1 MNTDD
6 APIKPDALE
15 KALIQ
20 KAKDGDNRSVEL
32 LYKQFYGFAM
42 SVALR
47 YSNSRDEAC
56 EIVNDSFMKAFEKLK
71 QYQVENSF
79 KGWLRRIIVNT
90 SIDYYRRNSRYS
102 TIMDIEKAELEGY
115 SPGIIEQLTFE
126 DILGLIRTLPEI
138 LRIVFNLYEI
148 EGFDHNE
155 IGEKLGIPASTSR
168 TYLARSK
175 KKLREKVLEINQ
187 IKDEGAVR

>member
-1 MNTDD
+1 MKADD
-6 APIKPDALE
+6 APTALE

-20 KAKDGDNRSVEL
+20 KAKDGDKKSIEL

-56 EIVNDSFMKAFEKLK
+56 EIVNDSFMKAFDRIK
-71 QYQVENSF
+71 QYQTENSF
-79 KGWLRRIIVNT
+79 KGWFRRIIVNT
-90 SIDYYRRNSRYS
+90 SIDYYRKNSRYAS
-102 TIMDIEKAELEGY
+102 IMDIDKAESESY
-115 SPGIIEQLTFE
+115 SPDIIDQLTFE
-126 DILGLIRTLPEI
+126 DILGLIRSLPEI

-148 EGFDHNE
+148 EGYNHNE

-175 KKLREKVLEINQ
+175 KKLREKVLEINH
-187 IKDEGAVR
+187 IRDEGAIR

>member
-1 MNTDD
+1 LETDD
-6 APIKPDALE
+6 APMALE

-20 KAKDGDNRSVEL
+20 KAKDGDKKSIEM

-56 EIVNDSFMKAFEKLK
+56 EIVNDSFMKAFDRMK

-79 KGWLRRIIVNT
+79 KGWFRRIIVNT
-90 SIDYYRRNSRYS
+90 SIDYYRRNSRYAA
-102 TIMDIEKAELEGY
+102 IMDIEKAESESL
-115 SPGIIEQLTFE
+115 SPDIIDHLTYE
-126 DILGLIRTLPEI
+126 DILGLIRSLPEI

-148 EGFDHNE
+148 EGYDHNE
-155 IGEKLGIPASTSR
+155 IGVQLGIPASTSR

-175 KKLREKVLEINQ
+175 KKLREKVLEINH
-187 IKDEGAVR
+187 IKDEGAIR

>member
-1 MNTDD
+1 MKADD
-6 APIKPDALE
+6 SPIALE

-20 KAKDGDNRSVEL
+20 QAKDGDKKSIAL

-47 YSNSRDEAC
+47 YSSSRDEAC
-56 EIVNDSFMKAFEKLK
+56 EIVNDSFMKAFDRLK
-71 QYQVENSF
+71 QYQPENSF
-79 KGWLRRIIVNT
+79 KGWFRRIIVNT
-90 SIDYYRRNSRYS
+90 AIDYFRKNSRYS
-102 TIMDIEKAELEGY
+102 SIMDIEKAESESY
-115 SPGIIEQLTFE
+115 NADIIEHLTYE
-126 DILGLIRTLPEI
+126 DILSLIRNLPEI
-138 LRIVFNLYEI
+138 LRLVFNMYEI
-148 EGFDHNE
+148 EGYDHNE

-187 IKDEGAVR
+187 IKDEGAIR

>member
-1 MNTDD
+1 MKADD
-6 APIKPDALE
+6 APTALE

-20 KAKDGDNRSVEL
+20 KAKDGDKKSIEL

-56 EIVNDSFMKAFEKLK
+56 EIVNDSFMKAFDRIK
-71 QYQVENSF
+71 QYQTENSF
-79 KGWLRRIIVNT
+79 KGWFRRIIVNT
-90 SIDYYRRNSRYS
+90 SIDYYRKNSRYAS
-102 TIMDIEKAELEGY
+102 IMDIDKAESESY
-115 SPGIIEQLTFE
+115 SPDIIEQLTFE
-126 DILGLIRTLPEI
+126 DILGLIRSLPEI

-148 EGFDHNE
+148 EGYDHNE

-175 KKLREKVLEINQ
+175 KKLREKVLEINH
-187 IKDEGAVR
+187 IRDEGAIR

>member
-1 MNTDD
+1 LKADD
-6 APIKPDALE
+6 APIALE

-20 KAKDGDNRSVEL
+20 KAKDGDKKSIEL

-56 EIVNDSFMKAFEKLK
+56 EIVNDSFMKAFDRIK
-71 QYQVENSF
+71 QYQTENSF
-79 KGWLRRIIVNT
+79 KGWFRRIIVNT
-90 SIDYYRRNSRYS
+90 SIDYYRKNSRYAS
-102 TIMDIEKAELEGY
+102 IMDIDKAESESY
-115 SPGIIEQLTFE
+115 SPDIIEQLTFE
-126 DILGLIRTLPEI
+126 DILGLIRSLPEI

-148 EGFDHNE
+148 EGYDHNE

-175 KKLREKVLEINQ
+175 KKLREKVLEINH
-187 IKDEGAVR
+187 IRDEGAIR

>member
-1 MNTDD
+1 MKADD
-6 APIKPDALE
+6 APTALE

-20 KAKDGDNRSVEL
+20 KAKDGDKKSLEL

-56 EIVNDSFMKAFEKLK
+56 EIVNDSFMKAFDRIK
-71 QYQVENSF
+71 QYQMENSF
-79 KGWLRRIIVNT
+79 KGWFRRIVVNT
-90 SIDYYRRNSRYS
+90 SIDYYRKNSRYAS
-102 TIMDIEKAELEGY
+102 IMDIDKAESESY
-115 SPGIIEQLTFE
+115 SPDIIEQLTFE
-126 DILGLIRTLPEI
+126 DILGLIRSLPEI

-148 EGFDHNE
+148 EGYDHNE

-175 KKLREKVLEINQ
+175 KKLREKVLEINH
-187 IKDEGAVR
+187 IRDEGAIR

>member
-1 MNTDD
+1 LKADD
-6 APIKPDALE
+6 APIALE

-20 KAKDGDNRSVEL
+20 KAKDGDKKSIEL

-56 EIVNDSFMKAFEKLK
+56 EIVNDSFMKAFDRIK
-71 QYQVENSF
+71 QYQTENSF
-79 KGWLRRIIVNT
+79 KGWFRRIIVNT
-90 SIDYYRRNSRYS
+90 SIDYYRKNSRYAS
-102 TIMDIEKAELEGY
+102 IMDIDKAESESY
-115 SPGIIEQLTFE
+115 SPDIIDQLTFE
-126 DILGLIRTLPEI
+126 DILGLIRSLPEI

-148 EGFDHNE
+148 EGYDHNE

-175 KKLREKVLEINQ
+175 KKLREKVLEINH
-187 IKDEGAVR
+187 IRDEGAIR

>member
-1 MNTDD
+1 M
-6 APIKPDALE
+6 E

-20 KAKDGDNRSVEL
+20 KAKDGDKKSIEL

-56 EIVNDSFMKAFEKLK
+56 EIVNDSFMKAFDRIK
-71 QYQVENSF
+71 QYQTENSF
-79 KGWLRRIIVNT
+79 KGWFRRIIVNT
-90 SIDYYRRNSRYS
+90 SIDYYRKNSRYAS
-102 TIMDIEKAELEGY
+102 IMDIDKAESESY
-115 SPGIIEQLTFE
+115 SPDIIDQLTFE
-126 DILGLIRTLPEI
+126 DILGLIRSLPEI

-148 EGFDHNE
+148 EGYDHNE

-175 KKLREKVLEINQ
+175 KKLREKVLEINH
-187 IKDEGAVR
+187 IRDEGAIR

>member
-1 MNTDD
+1 MKADD
-6 APIKPDALE
+6 APTALE

-20 KAKDGDNRSVEL
+20 KAKDGDKKSIEL

-56 EIVNDSFMKAFEKLK
+56 EIVNDSFMKAFDRIK
-71 QYQVENSF
+71 QYQTENSF
-79 KGWLRRIIVNT
+79 KGWFRRIIVNT
-90 SIDYYRRNSRYS
+90 SIDYYRKNSRYAS
-102 TIMDIEKAELEGY
+102 IMDIDKAESESY
-115 SPGIIEQLTFE
+115 SPDIIDQLTFE
-126 DILGLIRTLPEI
+126 DILGLIRSLPEI

-148 EGFDHNE
+148 EGYDHNE

-175 KKLREKVLEINQ
+175 KKLREKVLEINH
-187 IKDEGAVR
+187 IRDEGAIR